1 MKGSNFCRGYWWRA
15 QIISPLIP
23 EFVGLLNEP
32 GHFHLLKMCLI
43 GDVSF
48 PRLHF
53 WQQSIERLYIL
64 IRRYSCSLWMI
75 FQVRQEVFELCLLWS
90 LTLIF
95 LSPNFIFVFSRMFH
109 FLIKTLVPPFGGV
122 KVEEGKILFQNKGI
136 LLEDGS
142 MVLSGNE
149 LPGRW

>member
-1 MKGSNFCRGYWWRA
+1 
-15 QIISPLIP
+15 
-23 EFVGLLNEP
+23 
-32 GHFHLLKMCLI
+32 
-43 GDVSF
+43 
-48 PRLHF
+48 
-53 WQQSIERLYIL
+53 
-64 IRRYSCSLWMI
+64 
-75 FQVRQEVFELCLLWS
+75 
-90 LTLIF
+90 
-95 LSPNFIFVFSRMFH
+95 MFH